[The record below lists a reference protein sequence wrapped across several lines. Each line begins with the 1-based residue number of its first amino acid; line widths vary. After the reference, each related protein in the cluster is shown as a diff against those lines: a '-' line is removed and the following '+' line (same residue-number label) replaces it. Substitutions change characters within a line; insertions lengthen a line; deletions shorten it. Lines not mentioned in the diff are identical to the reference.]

1 MRQLMA
7 ANADRDIQAFFDS
20 LAEGQLREMFEHIPD
35 VNFFVK
41 DRQSRLITC
50 NQGMLTSFFGRRHVS
65 EIYGRTG
72 MDFFPESIAGPYLA
86 DDQRVMDEGRALIDV
101 VELALSE
108 EGSLSWFRTT
118 KLPLY
123 NRDGEV
129 VGLVG
134 ISRVMQTADQ
144 RLHPAAAIMPA
155 INHIQGHFREQI
167 RIPELA
173 RACHLSVSQL
183 HRAFKEH
190 FRQTPLQFVLKLR
203 MQAACRLLRSSSLSV
218 AEIADECGFSDQNY
232 FARHFR
238 KVVGQT
244 PTGFRKQYR

>member
-1 MRQLMA
+1 MTVD
-7 ANADRDIQAFFDS
+7 ADTEIQRFFDG

-50 NQGMLTSFFGRRHVS
+50 NQRMLTSFFGRHEVS

-72 MDFFPESIAGPYLA
+72 MDFFPESIAGPYIA
-86 DDQRVMDEGRALIDV
+86 DDRRVIEEGRSLVDV

-108 EGSLSWFRTT
+108 DGSLSWFRTT

-123 NRDGEV
+123 DRAGKI

-134 ISRVMQTADQ
+134 ISRPMHKADQ

-155 INHIQGHFREQI
+155 INHIQAHFREQVT
-167 RIPELA
+167 IPDLA
-173 RACHLSVSQL
+173 RACRLSVSQL

-203 MQAACRLLRSSSLSV
+203 MQAACRLLRSSSLSI
-218 AEIADECGFSDQNY
+218 AEIADECGFRDQNY